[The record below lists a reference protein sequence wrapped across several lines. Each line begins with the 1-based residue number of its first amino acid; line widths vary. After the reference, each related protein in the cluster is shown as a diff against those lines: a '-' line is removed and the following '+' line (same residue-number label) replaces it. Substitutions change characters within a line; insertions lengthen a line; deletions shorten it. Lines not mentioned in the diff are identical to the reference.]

1 MKITEEVDA
10 LRTIGITP
18 IELIV
23 VPKVLALMVAL
34 PLLTVYADSLGTLG
48 GMILAKEVLDM
59 SLTWYRDV
67 LTFLSDTSR

>member
-1 MKITEEVDA
+1 M
-10 LRTIGITP
+10 
-18 IELIV
+18 
-23 VPKVLALMVAL
+23 PKVLALMMAL

>member
-1 MKITEEVDA
+1 
-10 LRTIGITP
+10 
-18 IELIV
+18 

-34 PLLTVYADSLGTLG
+34 PLLTVYADSLGALG

-59 SLTWYRDV
+59 SLTWHRDV